1 MKKML
6 KLFLFIA
13 VFIFVLVLAVN
24 IYINN
29 IKKNNPDNEI
39 TLADLQE
46 LSKSVNDDR
55 VNILLLGVDSLDGS
69 QNHANMRT
77 DTMMLLSVDP
87 KTKTAFILSIPRD
100 TRAEIEEYK
109 YKFNKINSAH
119 SIGGIN
125 ATLKA
130 VKKLLNVDIHH
141 FVKLDYQALFKTIN
155 DIGGVEVDVPMDMN
169 YDDPYAV
176 PPLHIELKKGLQLLD
191 GEKSMQ
197 FLRFR
202 YGYANQDLGRIESQQ
217 KFMTSLIKK
226 VLSVESA
233 VHIPQY
239 IDTFYKYVQTDMS
252 ITDML
257 KIASK
262 CIDIKPYNIKKEVL
276 PGEAKTMYGTSYYI
290 ANPEKSKE
298 LLDTLLSGNYYISQ
312 EMQNENLTV
321 SNGGNSTDTSNV
333 TNTQKIPYVVVLNG
347 NGRQGSAQRAK
358 DLLFVN
364 NIEVQDSAN
373 ADNFDYEETVV
384 YYTDDEILAQNIATI
399 LGANKITQENKA
411 YYGKPTDIVVVL
423 GKDFVK

>member
-1 MKKML
+1 
-6 KLFLFIA
+6 
-13 VFIFVLVLAVN
+13 
-24 IYINN
+24 
-29 IKKNNPDNEI
+29 
-39 TLADLQE
+39 
-46 LSKSVNDDR
+46 
-55 VNILLLGVDSLDGS
+55 
-69 QNHANMRT
+69 
-77 DTMMLLSVDP
+77 
-87 KTKTAFILSIPRD
+87 
-100 TRAEIEEYK
+100 
-109 YKFNKINSAH
+109 
-119 SIGGIN
+119 
-125 ATLKA
+125 
-130 VKKLLNVDIHH
+130 
-141 FVKLDYQALFKTIN
+141 
-155 DIGGVEVDVPMDMN
+155 
-169 YDDPYAV
+169 
-176 PPLHIELKKGLQLLD
+176 
-191 GEKSMQ
+191 
-197 FLRFR
+197 
-202 YGYANQDLGRIESQQ
+202 
-217 KFMTSLIKK
+217 
-226 VLSVESA
+226 
-233 VHIPQY
+233 
-239 IDTFYKYVQTDMS
+239 
-252 ITDML
+252 ML